1 MRIGVLTEGSS
12 QHLQLEAFFL
22 SVEGSLVHNVCN
34 LPGVLWIAGKKPI
47 NAHNVFPACWMLGL
61 VDVHFFAKQV
71 QIEMVKKL
79 VAFK

>member
-47 NAHNVFPACWMLGL
+47 MYFQPVECLGL
-61 VDVHFFAKQV
+61 LMCIFLQSKC
-71 QIEMVKKL
+71 K
-79 VAFK
+79 